1 MVAEVTVLLH
11 QLFVQQNGTQSTLRS
26 EIIQNTGETETS
38 LGIATSE
45 WDIQKNQ
52 ESSK

>member
-38 LGIATSE
+38 LGI
-45 WDIQKNQ
+45 
-52 ESSK
+52 